1 MTEEMDA
8 ATKVVVAY
16 LAHDPVG
23 NVEGYVTDYSPDVLA
38 AGEAA
43 GIIFI
48 AEYNDGSREVA
59 KAAEI
64 VEPSPAVNGIKVVA
78 PGYVDKRTDAT
89 IAVFDALAAI
99 VSPEAAALDA
109 DGADGAAAGQA
120 DPVAAFADALAKLKA
135 VAANGGD
142 AGE

>member
-1 MTEEMDA
+1 MTEEMEA

-23 NVEGYVTDYSPDVLA
+23 NVEGYVTDYSRETLEQA
-38 AGEAA
+38 EAA

-48 AEYNDGSREVA
+48 AEHNDGSRAVV
-59 KAAEI
+59 KASDI
-64 VEPSPAVNGIKVVA
+64 KEPSPAINGIKVVG

-99 VSPEAAALDA
+99 IDPEAATMSADDAIEESDPIEAFTKALNA
-109 DGADGAAAGQA
+109 
-120 DPVAAFADALAKLKA
+120 LKA
-135 VAANGGD
+135 IEKG
-142 AGE
+142 

>member
-1 MTEEMDA
+1 MTEEMEA

-16 LAHDPVG
+16 LAHDPIG
-23 NVEGYVTDYSPDVLA
+23 NVEGYVTDYSPEVLA

-59 KAAEI
+59 KATDI

-99 VSPEAAALDA
+99 VDPEVAALSA
-109 DGADGAAAGQA
+109 DGAPAEQA
-120 DPVAAFADALAKLKA
+120 DPAAAFAAALAKLKA
-135 VAANGGD
+135 LAAEGGGD
-142 AGE
+142 E

>member
-1 MTEEMDA
+1 MTDEMEA

-48 AEYNDGSREVA
+48 AEYNDGSREVT
-59 KAAEI
+59 KAAD
-64 VEPSPAVNGIKVVA
+64 VSEPAPAVNGIKVVA
-78 PGYVDKRTDAT
+78 PGYVDKRIDAT

-99 VSPEAAALDA
+99 MSSETATLSA
-109 DGADGAAAGQA
+109 DGLPAEQA
-120 DPVAAFADALAKLKA
+120 DPGVAFASALAKLKA
-135 VAANGGD
+135 LAAEG
-142 AGE
+142 AAHE